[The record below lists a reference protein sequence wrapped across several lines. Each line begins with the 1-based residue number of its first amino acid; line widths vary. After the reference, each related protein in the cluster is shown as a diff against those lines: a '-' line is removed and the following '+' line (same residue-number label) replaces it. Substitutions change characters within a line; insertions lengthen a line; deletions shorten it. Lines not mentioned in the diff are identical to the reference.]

1 MIKFVFLHTFKMRC
15 FDLASCPPTDK
26 GLIQVQ
32 TACIS
37 IVVLNLALFARFSDN
52 SFSNPVKT
60 FRKYDAKYTILH
72 CKGQI
77 A

>member
-1 MIKFVFLHTFKMRC
+1 MIKFAFLHTFKIRC
-15 FDLASCPPTDK
+15 FDLASFPPIDK
-26 GLIQVQ
+26 GLVQVQ

-60 FRKYDAKYTILH
+60 FRKSDKKMFLH
-72 CKGQI
+72 CKG
-77 A
+77 